1 MNLSLRR
8 TSSLSHGATRRT
20 GRPSYKIADGK
31 FYPAARRMTLQ
42 PESSITGKTIERATL
57 PEFDAFMKQEYPDSD
72 LEGEVL
78 AAEAAIDR
86 FQIYRSLLRPLLFF
100 LRQNKV

>member
-1 MNLSLRR
+1 
-8 TSSLSHGATRRT
+8 
-20 GRPSYKIADGK
+20 
-31 FYPAARRMTLQ
+31 MTLQ

-57 PEFDAFMKQEYPDSD
+57 PEFEAFMKQEYPDSD

-86 FQIYRSLLRPLLFF
+86 F
-100 LRQNKV
+100 